1 MTMKYHKHPFLNLGD
16 LARSGHITR
25 WHSVRTFREQTLAE
39 HHYMVAMISNK
50 LAKDILGS
58 DINDSERLQLL
69 EYALW
74 HDMPEIVMGDI
85 SSPCKKRI
93 RQICQEKENPID
105 EMENE
110 IAPWLSKLKNN
121 LRPELSLIVKMGDLI
136 DAILFISQEGIGKHA
151 EIVRKG
157 LEKAFE
163 DKIHEAYQ
171 YVDKYNWSI
180 AKNILEKLLRS
191 EENQIEFEIE

>member
-1 MTMKYHKHPFLNLGD
+1 MKYKKHPFLNLGD

-50 LAKDILGS
+50 LAKDILGP

-105 EMENE
+105 KMEDE

-163 DKIHEAYQ
+163 DKINEACRYGDQ
-171 YVDKYNWSI
+171 YNWSI
-180 AKNILEKLLRS
+180 AKTILEKLLRS
-191 EENQIEFEIE
+191 EENQIEFEME

>member
-1 MTMKYHKHPFLNLGD
+1 
-16 LARSGHITR
+16 
-25 WHSVRTFREQTLAE
+25 
-39 HHYMVAMISNK
+39 
-50 LAKDILGS
+50 
-58 DINDSERLQLL
+58 
-69 EYALW
+69 
-74 HDMPEIVMGDI
+74 
-85 SSPCKKRI
+85 
-93 RQICQEKENPID
+93 
-105 EMENE
+105 MENE